1 MAHKYLLEAIA
12 EHRLP
17 PEFIDTTLRWH
28 LPLAAQIAA
37 RRRAIDAPMVLG
49 VQGTQGS
56 GKSTLSHFL
65 KLILS
70 NQHQLSV
77 AVVSIDDFYLTR
89 AERQTLAKDVH
100 PLLATRG
107 VPGTHDTELAINTIT
122 ALLRS
127 APDSNTVALPSFNK
141 AIDDRAPREQWPA
154 VSAPVDVVILE
165 GWCVGLDA
173 QPEDS
178 LEDAVNNLEADEDSN
193 GIWRTFVNDQLKGR
207 YRELYAMLDA
217 MVVIT
222 APSFACVFEWRSL
235 QEQKLEAKLIAEG
248 ASEEQRSRLLN
259 PTQVQRF
266 ISHYQ
271 RLTEYGLTRLPRIAD
286 WVIRLDAQH
295 AITDLYS
302 CSRYL
307 VSTDLDGTLLDHY
320 SYDWRAAQPSITRLL
335 RAGTPIIINT
345 SKTAAEVLQLQRAM
359 GIEQP
364 FVVENGSALY
374 LPKSL
379 FPTPPP
385 SAIDSKHLGYW
396 QLTFGLSREQ
406 ILTFLATIREQY
418 NWQFSGFSDWS
429 CEQVIDHTG
438 LSEEN
443 AKMSLAR
450 EFSEPLLWADTA
462 ENFATFTTLA
472 QQAGFK
478 ILQGGRFTHLLGN
491 TNKGAPLIWLKQF
504 YTERQ
509 SFPPQV
515 IALGDSQND
524 ADMFPEAD
532 FAVAVKSPTHE
543 YPEVLTKGKAIF
555 TRGCG
560 PEGWNEA
567 IEEILTTSSQ

>member
-1 MAHKYLLEAIA
+1 MVHKYLLEAIA

-56 GKSTLSHFL
+56 GKSTLSYFL
-65 KLILS
+65 SRILTTE
-70 NQHQLSV
+70 HQLSV

-89 AERQTLAKDVH
+89 AERQMLAKDVH
-100 PLLATRG
+100 PLLVTRG
-107 VPGTHDTELAINTIT
+107 VPGTHDTQLAIDTIT

-127 APDSNTVALPSFNK
+127 TSNTIALPSFNK
-141 AIDDRAPREQWPA
+141 AIDDRAPREEWP
-154 VSAPVDVVILE
+154 SASTPVDVVILE

-173 QPEDS
+173 QPEEALS
-178 LEDAVNNLEADEDSN
+178 NAVNSLEADEDSN
-193 GIWRTFVNDQLKGR
+193 GIWRAYVNDQLNGG

-217 MVVIT
+217 LVVIT
-222 APSFACVFEWRSL
+222 APSFACVYEWRLL

-248 ASEEQRSRLLN
+248 ASEAQRSRLLS
-259 PTQVQRF
+259 PVQVQRF

-286 WVIRLDAQH
+286 WVINLDARH
-295 AITDLYS
+295 AITGLYS

-320 SYDWRAAQPSITRLL
+320 SYDWRAAEPAITKLL
-335 RAGTPIIINT
+335 RDGTPIIINT
-345 SKTAAEVLQLQRAM
+345 SKTAAEVLQLQQAM

-385 SAIDSKHLGYW
+385 NAVESKHLGYW

-406 ILTFLATIREQY
+406 ILTFLAAIREQY
-418 NWQFSGFSDWS
+418 NWQFSGFNDWS
-429 CEQVIDHTG
+429 CEQVIAHTG

-450 EFSEPLLWADTA
+450 EFSEPLLWADTDEHFSA
-462 ENFATFTTLA
+462 FTTLA
-472 QQAGFK
+472 QQAGLK

-504 YTERQ
+504 YSERQ

-543 YPEVLTKGKAIF
+543 YPTVVTKGEAIY

-567 IEEILTTSSQ
+567 IENILTTSSK